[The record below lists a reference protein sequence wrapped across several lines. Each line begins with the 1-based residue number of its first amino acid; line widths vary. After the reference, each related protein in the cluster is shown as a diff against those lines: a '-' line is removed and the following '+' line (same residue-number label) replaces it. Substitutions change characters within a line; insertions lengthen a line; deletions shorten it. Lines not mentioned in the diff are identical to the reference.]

1 MSEKNE
7 VRKVIENSISL
18 YKVEDFLNIFFPL
31 SDIGETFTYNG
42 VDHYY
47 LASGGQRN
55 VYVDPNLEYVI
66 KVPHDDL
73 SGYQSNAW
81 EYYSY
86 LEDKYIGKV
95 PSVRT
100 ELLEAAPCIIKQD
113 FLVVFNTHRAV
124 INPILKDTFKPEW
137 NNVTEVYGF
146 QYGWNKKTER
156 IEIYDTA
163 DELLGHCV
171 TPVEFDKAFSW
182 SVKGFKNLDFV
193 KNLEFKN
200 KFYEKLQ
207 EADLFDEYKNNRRDY
222 SCYLTHQDGLVL
234 DGYKETIYICGDV
247 QEKPLFNDIFEKV
260 IKPNYKFEI
269 FKDI

>member
-18 YKVEDFLNIFFPL
+18 YKVEDFLKIFFPL
-31 SDIGETFTYNG
+31 SDMGETFTYNG

-73 SGYQSNAW
+73 SGFKSNAW
-81 EYYSY
+81 EYYAY
-86 LEDKYIGKV
+86 LEDKHTRLV

-113 FLVVFNTHRAV
+113 FLVVFNTGRAI
-124 INPILKDTFKPEW
+124 INPILQDTFKPEW

-182 SVKGFKNLDFV
+182 DVKGFKNLDFV

-200 KFYEKLQ
+200 DFYLKLK
-207 EADLFDEYKNNRRDY
+207 EANLFNDY
-222 SCYLTHQDGLVL
+222 NENYFDYNCQLKHQDGLLVY
-234 DGYKETIYICGDV
+234 GYEEKIYICGNV
-247 QEKPLFNDIFEKV
+247 VEQPLYNDIFKKV
-260 IKPNYKFEI
+260 IEPNYEFEI
-269 FKDI
+269 ITD